1 MPKSLTN
8 FNVPDTVRQ
17 RFDAICHASG
27 RTRTSVLVELMTD
40 YTLHQ
45 SQHLAARNHQFQMVD
60 ELLGENS
67 VSKGARSFPSD
78 QTRSSRNTI
87 QSRSNKEFDLPDF
100 LVSDGQEGW

>member
-27 RTRTSVLVELMTD
+27 RTRTSVLIELMTD
-40 YTLHQ
+40 YILHQ
-45 SQHLAARNHQFQMVD
+45 SQHLATRNHQFQMVD

-67 VSKGARSFPSD
+67 VSKGDRSFPSSH
-78 QTRSSRNTI
+78 TRSSRNTT
-87 QSRSNKEFDLPDF
+87 QTRSNKEFDLPDF